1 MVIQNFEQLR
11 DQVQAAAK
19 CKVVVIAA
27 HDGHTLEAVLKTKE
41 EGILDYVLVGKEKE
55 ILEIGKSL
63 GHEIDPADVIDSQT
77 DEDAVE
83 KGIQLVREGKAD
95 FIQKGLLQTSTLLKG
110 VVDKEKGIRTGKA
123 MSHVALL
130 DIPNYH
136 KVVGVTDGGM
146 MLYPDLAKK
155 KDIANNAVDMF
166 RGFAYERPKMA
177 ALCAVEVLNPKM
189 QATVDAVELQKMA
202 EAGEIPNCDFAGP
215 ISMDLAVSK
224 ESAQIKGYESPVTGE
239 VDIFLV
245 PNIDV
250 GNIMVKSLLMFGNS
264 KMAGCVVGAKCPIAL
279 NSRSATFEEKYYS
292 LLACACMV
300 EK

>member
-83 KGIQLVREGKAD
+83 KGIQLVREGTD
-95 FIQKGLLQTSTLLKG
+95 FIQKDFWIHPVEG

-166 RGFAYERPKMA
+166 RGFGYERPKMA